1 MSEYQYTGKC
11 SVCLIYGC
19 ASCRTHTYII
29 ARCKN
34 FLQCRTIIFP
44 CEINFKIISA
54 KAFHTEQILL
64 KDLKKVFRSSF
75 SHHSLIHKLYQFFF
89 LINWTHFNLLWHKKT
104 NHVSLI
110 NVLTFEKRQSS
121 FKTTIHPSLQL
132 LFLSAIFILLN
143 RFCMIYSASPT
154 M

>member
-44 CEINFKIISA
+44 CEVNFKIISA
-54 KAFHTEQILL
+54 SIPY
-64 KDLKKVFRSSF
+64 R
-75 SHHSLIHKLYQFFF
+75 
-89 LINWTHFNLLWHKKT
+89 T
-104 NHVSLI
+104 NSPERP
-110 NVLTFEKRQSS
+110 EKG
-121 FKTTIHPSLQL
+121 F
-132 LFLSAIFILLN
+132 
-143 RFCMIYSASPT
+143 
-154 M
+154 